1 MNEEMLQDL
10 RDIFLGNIPI
20 KETSELN
27 GGEVH
32 NGRNAE

>member
-20 KETSELN
+20 QEIEELN
-27 GGEVH
+27 GGES
-32 NGRNAE
+32 